1 MSSAIERPRIR
12 RATVSRFFRLTLAH
26 PGLLAFALA
35 ATVVST
41 VATVAGPRVLGL
53 LVDSAVAPK
62 DGAALKSLVL
72 LYLVLEAVRLVSSGF
87 HSYLFQA
94 LGQRTL
100 QDLRVRMLGHVLRL
114 PAARLDSI
122 SSGAL
127 GTRLVSDVGA
137 LSALFTSGFVR
148 VVERI
153 LTALFIITSIFLLE
167 PRLGLFCVLYFLIF
181 AAFSAFVSRKLYVA
195 YSSIRETLADVNSF
209 MTESIAGLRA
219 LHLFN
224 RENAQSAA
232 FGNLSATL
240 ARWRMHPAML
250 FGALHACMTLVVGA
264 SMCTLIWYG
273 GGLVQTGELSVGAL
287 VAIISYVLWLFWPI
301 MTVVNE
307 WNTFLAAMAAAE
319 RVFELLDW
327 PVENTAGGD
336 ALPVRQSPSSSPEI
350 TLENVWFAYHPD
362 SWVLKDVTLNIRPG
376 QKVAICGPT
385 GSGKSSLLSL
395 LTRFYDPG
403 RGRILLGGE
412 PMESLSR
419 QQVRARLGIVQQD
432 VFLFSGTLKDNITLW
447 DDRVEPPAQNRDN
460 LMRFDLESEIYERGA
475 NLSVG
480 ERQYLAFLRTVA
492 RSPEVWLVDEATSYL
507 DPQLDRELMRQLH
520 AAARGKT
527 VVVVAHRLAS
537 IVESDLIVVLEQGR
551 IVEQGTHRELM
562 DKEGLYAK
570 MFQLQSVYEEQREV
584 A

>member
-1 MSSAIERPRIR
+1 LSS
-12 RATVSRFFRLTLAH
+12 
-26 PGLLAFALA
+26 ALA
-35 ATVVST
+35 ATVIST
-41 VATVAGPRVLGL
+41 IATVAGPRVLGL

-62 DGAALKSLVL
+62 DSTALKSFVVL
-72 LYLVLEAVRLVSSGF
+72 YVVLEVVRLVSSGF

-114 PAARLDSI
+114 PAARLDSV

-127 GTRLVSDVGA
+127 GTRLVADVGA

-167 PRLGLFCVLYFLIF
+167 PRLGLFCVLFFLIF
-181 AAFSAFVSRKLYVA
+181 ALFSAVVSRKLYVA
-195 YSSIRETLADVNSF
+195 YSRIRETLAEVNSF
-209 MTESIAGLRA
+209 MTESVAGLRA

-224 RENAQSAA
+224 REHAQTAA

-273 GGLVQTGELSVGAL
+273 GGLVQAGELSVGAL

-327 PVENTAGGD
+327 PVESAEGEHAPLT
-336 ALPVRQSPSSSPEI
+336 RQATSESPSI
-350 TLENVWFAYHPD
+350 ALENVWFGYHPD
-362 SWVLKDVTLNIRPG
+362 SWVLKDLTLEILPG

-385 GSGKSSLLSL
+385 GSGKSTLLSL
-395 LTRFYDPG
+395 LTRFYDPV
-403 RGRILLGGE
+403 RGTIFLGGE
-412 PMESLSR
+412 PLGNLPR
-419 QQVRARLGIVQQD
+419 QQVRSRLGIVQQD
-432 VFLFSGTLKDNITLW
+432 VFLFSGTLKENITLW
-447 DDRVEPPAQNRDN
+447 DERVEAPPQNSDFRV
-460 LMRFDLESEIYERGA
+460 RFDLEMKIYERGA

-507 DPQLDRELMRQLH
+507 DPQLDRELMRRLH

-527 VVVVAHRLAS
+527 VIVVAHRLAS
-537 IVESDLIVVLEQGR
+537 IVDSDLIVVLEQGR
-551 IVEQGTHRELM
+551 ILEQGTHLELM
-562 DKEGLYAK
+562 EQGGLYAK
-570 MFQLQSVYEEQREV
+570 MFQLQAVYEEQREE